1 MFKKAI
7 FYLSNPGYIVY
18 RFKSFL
24 KNDIKNVKFKDDFD
38 WDLYTIHY
46 KAELEQMKSE
56 NLSII
61 KKNDYSFINNKLI
74 CNISN
79 GLVLHTNHH
88 VLYETLLVLNPKNII
103 EIGCGGGDH
112 LRNISTLN
120 NQIVLNAIDRSTNQ
134 IELLKQ
140 RHPNLNVNI
149 KVQNITDE
157 YDISYKYDISY
168 SQAVIMHIKDGHM
181 QALENMFNVA
191 NNQVV
196 LMENWLEHD
205 FYDDI
210 QMLFTQKRINWD
222 SLYLYINNYQS
233 SNILIA
239 SKAKLTFFKE
249 LTSKSELL

>member
-1 MFKKAI
+1 MLKKTI

-18 RFKSFL
+18 RLKSFF
-24 KNDIKNVKFKDDFD
+24 KNDLRNVKFKDDFD

-61 KKNDYSFINNKLI
+61 KNTDYSFINNKLI
-74 CNISN
+74 CNIKE
-79 GLVLHTNHH
+79 GLQLHSNHH
-88 VLYETLLVLNPKNII
+88 VLYETLLTLSPQKLI
-103 EIGCGGGDH
+103 EFGCGGGDH
-112 LRNISTLN
+112 LRNINTLN
-120 NQIVLNAIDRSTNQ
+120 SQIDLNAFDRSANQIQ
-134 IELLKQ
+134 FLKQ
-140 RHPNLNVNI
+140 RHPSLNANI
-149 KVQNITDE
+149 KIQNITE
-157 YDISYKYDISY
+157 KFVITNKYDISY
-168 SQAVIMHIKDGHM
+168 SQAVIMHIKDGHL

-205 FYDDI
+205 FFDDI

-222 SLYLYINNYQS
+222 SLYLYINNYQN

-239 SKAKLTFFKE
+239 SKIKLSFFKE
-249 LTSKSELL
+249 LTNKSELF

>member
-1 MFKKAI
+1 MLKKAI

-18 RFKSFL
+18 RFKSFF
-24 KNDIKNVKFKDDFD
+24 KNDLKNVKFKDDFD

-61 KKNDYSFINNKLI
+61 KNNDYSFIKNKLI
-74 CNISN
+74 CNIKK

-88 VLYETLLVLNPKNII
+88 VLYETLLILNPQNLI
-103 EIGCGGGDH
+103 EFGCGGGDH
-112 LRNISTLN
+112 LRNINTLN
-120 NQIVLNAIDRSTNQ
+120 SQIILNAFDRSPNQ

-140 RHPNLNVNI
+140 RHPNLNANI
-149 KVQNITDE
+149 KIQNITE
-157 YDISYKYDISY
+157 IFGINSNYDISY
-168 SQAVIMHIKDGHM
+168 SQAVIMHIKDGHL

-191 NNQVV
+191 KSQVV

-210 QMLFTQKRINWD
+210 QMLFIQKRINWE

-233 SNILIA
+233 STILIA
-239 SKAKLTFFKE
+239 SKTKLYNFKE
-249 LTSKSELL
+249 LTNKSDLF